1 MINKERFNI
10 RNLSFFLFRNEDD
23 SDDEDDDEDGEDGV
37 DNELLDSDEDELD
50 DEGQV
55 YLESLQVS
63 SHFLLLV
70 QASLLME
77 DRNDINF
84 LILILVIFFTY
95 KINHMNIGYIFF
107 VILSVPSFR
116 PIFFL
121 SYIRGYI

>member
-50 DEGQV
+50 DDGQV

-63 SHFLLLV
+63 SHFLWLV
-70 QASLLME
+70 QASHLME
-77 DRNDINF
+77 
-84 LILILVIFFTY
+84 
-95 KINHMNIGYIFF
+95 
-107 VILSVPSFR
+107 
-116 PIFFL
+116 
-121 SYIRGYI
+121 

>member
-50 DEGQV
+50 DDGQV

-63 SHFLLLV
+63 HFLWLV

-77 DRNDINF
+77 
-84 LILILVIFFTY
+84 
-95 KINHMNIGYIFF
+95 
-107 VILSVPSFR
+107 
-116 PIFFL
+116 
-121 SYIRGYI
+121 